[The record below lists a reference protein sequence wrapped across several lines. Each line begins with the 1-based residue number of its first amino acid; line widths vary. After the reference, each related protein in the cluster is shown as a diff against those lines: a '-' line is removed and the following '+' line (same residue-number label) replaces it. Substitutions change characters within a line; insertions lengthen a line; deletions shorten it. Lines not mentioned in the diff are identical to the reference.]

1 MTQIIVFTKY
11 HDIKKIDNHS
21 FRSKYSFLASFYYD
35 LDEFSKFKPQK
46 EKTEEKKLNMYL
58 VNIRT
63 WWKHNLMNAMIYLM
77 LPKRSKMDPKY
88 DPASLAL

>member
-1 MTQIIVFTKY
+1 
-11 HDIKKIDNHS
+11 
-21 FRSKYSFLASFYYD
+21 
-35 LDEFSKFKPQK
+35 
-46 EKTEEKKLNMYL
+46 MYL